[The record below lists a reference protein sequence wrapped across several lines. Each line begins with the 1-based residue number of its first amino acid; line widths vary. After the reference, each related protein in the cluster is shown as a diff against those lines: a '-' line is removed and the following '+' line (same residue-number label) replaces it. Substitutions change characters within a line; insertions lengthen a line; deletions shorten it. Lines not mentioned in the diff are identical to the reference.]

1 MYKVPEGLKGKIYC
15 NGCRLVLNGPS
26 YFCKQCHGF
35 FYLHEKCAKSPYQ
48 KRHPFHPAHPL
59 YLYAS
64 DRHPIW
70 EGSFITC
77 DECKDISPGYF
88 GDLCKE
94 IYPDFMYFCEQCNLK
109 LDVKCAALTA
119 HRTGA
124 SQEKKMD
131 RVTKL
136 HHFSHHHKHVLG
148 YYIDP
153 LVKTDCRICELP
165 ISDPVEDDN
174 CETEGSSH
182 KKRRQGLQPQSI
194 QLEIY
199 PAMVAGVCTDDRNL
213 QLEATT
219 RFRELLSIEKSPP
232 IEGVIRA
239 GIVPRFIEFL
249 VREDF
254 PKLQFEA
261 AWALTNI
268 ASWTSED
275 TKVEIDHGTI
285 PILVKLLGS
294 SGNVAG
300 DSPATRNVVLGHD
313 ALLPLLAH
321 LNENAKLTVLRNA
334 TWTLLNFCRG
344 KSQPLFDQIKPTLST
359 VARLI
364 HSNNEEVLS
373 NACWVISYVTDGTND
388 KIQAVIKRGVRKR
401 PVELLWHTSLSVL
414 RPALRTVVNIV
425 VVDDVQT
432 KVLDNLF
439 YFDYLSLYK

>member
-165 ISDPVEDDN
+165 ISDPVCFCPKQDCKYILHESCLRLPQNIQVPFHLHMLVAYKFQKYHEQCYACPLSLMKLSVTYN
-174 CETEGSSH
+174 CEDCQLSS
-182 KKRRQGLQPQSI
+182 
-194 QLEIY
+194 
-199 PAMVAGVCTDDRNL
+199 
-213 QLEATT
+213 
-219 RFRELLSIEKSPP
+219 
-232 IEGVIRA
+232 
-239 GIVPRFIEFL
+239 
-249 VREDF
+249 
-254 PKLQFEA
+254 
-261 AWALTNI
+261 
-268 ASWTSED
+268 
-275 TKVEIDHGTI
+275 
-285 PILVKLLGS
+285 ILY
-294 SGNVAG
+294 
-300 DSPATRNVVLGHD
+300 
-313 ALLPLLAH
+313 
-321 LNENAKLTVLRNA
+321 
-334 TWTLLNFCRG
+334 
-344 KSQPLFDQIKPTLST
+344 
-359 VARLI
+359 
-364 HSNNEEVLS
+364 VLS
-373 NACWVISYVTDGTND
+373 
-388 KIQAVIKRGVRKR
+388 
-401 PVELLWHTSLSVL
+401 P
-414 RPALRTVVNIV
+414 
-425 VVDDVQT
+425 
-432 KVLDNLF
+432 
-439 YFDYLSLYK
+439 

>member
-26 YFCKQCHGF
+26 YF
-35 FYLHEKCAKSPYQ
+35 Y
-48 KRHPFHPAHPL
+48 
-59 YLYAS
+59 
-64 DRHPIW
+64 RHPIW

-294 SGNVAG
+294 SGADSIWALGNVAG

-344 KSQPLFDQIKPTLST
+344 KSQPLFDQ
-359 VARLI
+359 V
-364 HSNNEEVLS
+364 
-373 NACWVISYVTDGTND
+373 
-388 KIQAVIKRGVRKR
+388 
-401 PVELLWHTSLSVL
+401 
-414 RPALRTVVNIV
+414 
-425 VVDDVQT
+425 
-432 KVLDNLF
+432 
-439 YFDYLSLYK
+439 